1 MKQNVFVQRD
11 PGFAKTKPKRVTC
24 RKRVRKTRLD
34 RCQSVRSAHLPR
46 TLMTSGPQRPGNFC
60 LAQRALGTNTSGREW
75 QEAGSGQRDSLS
87 LMRGAPD
94 LGQSLKRPGLSHGS
108 QTFMPPTSIGHW
120 TRATFKCVTSG
131 EAAFCNQVNP
141 RMGRRLKVYHWE
153 AHPASGQQALPPRAI
168 SGVRPVPPPAVLTLF
183 LLSVCIFYH

>member
-1 MKQNVFVQRD
+1 
-11 PGFAKTKPKRVTC
+11 
-24 RKRVRKTRLD
+24 
-34 RCQSVRSAHLPR
+34 
-46 TLMTSGPQRPGNFC
+46 MTSGPQRPGSFG

-120 TRATFKCVTSG
+120 TRAT
-131 EAAFCNQVNP
+131 
-141 RMGRRLKVYHWE
+141 L
-153 AHPASGQQALPPRAI
+153 
-168 SGVRPVPPPAVLTLF
+168 
-183 LLSVCIFYH
+183 